1 MVILY
6 VTLGLAIGLAL
17 GWLMGRAGQGAL
29 QGRLQAMEEER
40 SRLASDSDRRLADAE
55 QQWRGR
61 LADSERLWES
71 RLATLREEI
80 TTLSHDALAARQNAL
95 QETNRRQIGD
105 MLQPIKEEFDAF
117 RRSVEAGRTAGEVAK
132 EELKH
137 SFEAMLKLFEQQQAG
152 AVGAMREQADRIGRD
167 AEHLG
172 RILRADSKTQGDWG
186 EMILD
191 SLLESSGLER
201 GVHYFVQE
209 NVQDAE
215 GRNFRPDVVVKF
227 PEGRSVIIDSKVSLT
242 AYARAH
248 EAATDAERRKELRE
262 HARSVRRH
270 VDELAAKRYDT
281 LVKDSIGL
289 VLMFVPN
296 DASYLAALESDP
308 DLGRYAYSRGVVI
321 ISPSNL
327 MIALQ
332 LAYNMWQQDR
342 QSKNVETIVR
352 TAGEL
357 YDKVAGM
364 SETFDD
370 LGTHITRLSQAY
382 EKTRTQLYDGRGNI
396 MRRMEQLR
404 DLGLTPRKRIR
415 GLD

>member
-1 MVILY
+1 MIIVYII
-6 VTLGLAIGLAL
+6 LGLGMGVAIG
-17 GWLMGRAGQGAL
+17 WFIGRSGQGAM
-29 QGRLQAMEEER
+29 QGRLAAMEEER
-40 SRLASDSDRRLADAE
+40 ERTAMDTERRI
-55 QQWRGR
+55 
-61 LADSERLWES
+61 ADSERLWQS
-71 RLATLREEI
+71 RLETLREEMAVM
-80 TTLSHDALAARQNAL
+80 SRDALASRQEAL

-105 MLQPIKEEFDAF
+105 LLRPIREEMDAF

-132 EELKH
+132 EDLKH
-137 SFEAMLKLFEQQQAG
+137 SFESMLRLFEQQQLN
-152 AVGAMREQADRIGRD
+152 AVGALREQAECISRD
-167 AEHLG
+167 ARDLN
-172 RILRADSKTQGDWG
+172 RVLRSDAKTQGDWG
-186 EMILD
+186 EMILE

-201 GVHYFVQE
+201 DTHYFVQE
-209 NVQDAE
+209 NVKDAE
-215 GRNFRPDVVVKF
+215 GHNFRPDVVVRF

-242 AYARAH
+242 AYARSRQA
-248 EAATDAERRKELRE
+248 ETDAERRRELRE
-262 HARSVRRH
+262 HVRSVRRH
-270 VDELAAKRYDT
+270 VDELASKRYDT

-289 VLMFVPN
+289 VLMFIPN
-296 DASYLAALESDP
+296 DNCCLTALEEDSE
-308 DLGRYAYSRGVVI
+308 LGRYAYSKGIVI

-370 LGTHITRLSQAY
+370 LGSHITRLSQAY
-382 EKTRTQLYDGRGNI
+382 EKTRNQLYEGRGNI
-396 MRRMEQLR
+396 MRRMETLR